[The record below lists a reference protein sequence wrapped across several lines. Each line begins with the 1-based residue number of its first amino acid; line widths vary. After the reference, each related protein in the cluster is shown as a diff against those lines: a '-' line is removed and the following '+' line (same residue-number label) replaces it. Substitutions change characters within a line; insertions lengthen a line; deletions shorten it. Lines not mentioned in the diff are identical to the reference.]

1 MKLVDKKTYRTI
13 VFYFEDEKKQ
23 EEYKVTYS
31 ELAYESFVPEWIVEY
46 SYSYDEV
53 EDEYLKKKLIGL
65 AKQEL

>member
-31 ELAYESFVPEWIVEY
+31 ELAYESFGPEWIVEY

-53 EDEYLKKKLIGL
+53 EDEDLMKKLIGL
-65 AKQEL
+65 AKQEW